1 MQYHSAG
8 VSSQDNNDVILPRR
22 IHIAV
27 RSVCTAKRSY
37 CALLVFLITCYAN
50 RCFILGLTEIAGL
63 DNEGLDIDGLDND
76 GPDNAVRATLA
87 KARMSAGYQWND

>member
-1 MQYHSAG
+1 VQYHSAG

-63 DNEGLDIDGLDND
+63 DND